1 MSRRLPS
8 PFSFTRSPIGI
19 DVGDD
24 MVRILQSDLR
34 TGAIRAM
41 AALPLPCPDEV
52 PAFADLLKRTL
63 REGGFLGRRCML
75 SAPLESFHVEPVVA
89 PKSRPEELRRVLAW
103 EASERFGLPES
114 RLEVDWIH
122 TGRLT
127 TGSGSPETAVLLF
140 AFEHHRC
147 VHWLDSVML
156 AGYAPIALEPGFCA
170 AARTHSRRYRRVR
183 DREHVRVLLHAGS
196 AGHALLFLRGD
207 QIVHCSTCS
216 PERPETV
223 SEWIEGCLAPRGTT
237 LPGREPRQ
245 FICSGPGAAGS
256 DLARMVGDALGV
268 PVSLD
273 DELGSV
279 QALATEMERLGIGDD
294 DPSAWT
300 AAMGLALRP
309 TRVRKAYQYRGRA
322 A

>member
-1 MSRRLPS
+1 MSCRLPS

-24 MVRILQSDLR
+24 MVRILQTDLR
-34 TGAIRAM
+34 SGAIKAM
-41 AALPLPCPDEV
+41 AALPLPCRDGV
-52 PAFADLLKRTL
+52 RSFAELLKHAF

-75 SAPLESFHVEPVVA
+75 SAPLGSFHVDSVVA
-89 PKSRPEELRRVLAW
+89 PKSRPEELRRALAW
-103 EASERFGLPES
+103 KASERFGLPES

-122 TGRLT
+122 TGMMAAGPR
-127 TGSGSPETAVLLF
+127 SPETAVLLF
-140 AFEHHRC
+140 AFEHAPC
-147 VHWLDSVML
+147 IHWLDSLML
-156 AGYAPIALEPGFCA
+156 AGCTPIALEPGFCA

-183 DREHVRVLLHAGS
+183 DREHSRVLLHAGS
-196 AGHALLFLRGD
+196 DGHALLFLRGD
-207 QIVHCSTCS
+207 QIVDCSTFS
-216 PERPETV
+216 AQGPGTV
-223 SEWIEGCLAPRGTT
+223 SEWIAGCLGPRCTT
-237 LPGREPRQ
+237 LPGRNPRQ

-256 DLARMVGDALGV
+256 DLARRIGDVLGT

-273 DELGSV
+273 DDLGSV
-279 QALATEMERLGIGDD
+279 QLLATAMEQLGIVDD

-309 TRVRKAYQYRGRA
+309 TTSRKAYQYHGRA